1 MKLMHLLLALM
12 IAIAPMAEALGAV
25 AHHPAASE
33 DVRMHEHDGHHG
45 AAQAEHAAPSHA
57 VDCDC
62 GCACPD
68 GHSCQSLM
76 IPVMPRQ
83 GAMLQ
88 ASLRSAPEALRLPAP
103 PVRNDLRPP
112 IIRSR

>member
-45 AAQAEHAAPSHA
+45 AA
-57 VDCDC
+57 
-62 GCACPD
+62 
-68 GHSCQSLM
+68 
-76 IPVMPRQ
+76 
-83 GAMLQ
+83 
-88 ASLRSAPEALRLPAP
+88 
-103 PVRNDLRPP
+103 
-112 IIRSR
+112 